1 MALVA
6 VACATVYVEG
16 LQYSVPIFGLLL
28 AIMSLVYLK
37 IRRNFMVNS
46 IAQLKTNPE
55 SSPAER

>member
-1 MALVA
+1 
-6 VACATVYVEG
+6 VEG